1 MDCVDSSDEQEC
13 RMVPFVFLCFLLIL
27 SLSLNFKVIMDT
39 GYKKTI
45 TPVPV
50 DGAGDGADGGDGGG
64 GGGAGGGDDAGG
76 GDVGAG
82 GGDLPVNLSLTI
94 LDILHIDEMKEIF
107 TAKISLRRDWMDRR
121 LTYKNLKKENS
132 NKNDLSKEEAES
144 IWYPSVFINN
154 IENSEKVK
162 PTDIENQARV
172 IPDKNFSYS
181 FKNNGHF
188 FKGSENK
195 LTLTKQWT
203 VEFVCHYAMHWYP
216 FDTQVVFL
224 LDYQIIENYR
234 IMSI

>member
-1 MDCVDSSDEQEC
+1 M
-13 RMVPFVFLCFLLIL
+13 
-27 SLSLNFKVIMDT
+27 LNFKVIMDT

-50 DGAGDGADGGDGGG
+50 DGA
-64 GGGAGGGDDAGG
+64 
-76 GDVGAG
+76 GAG

-216 FDTQVVFL
+216 FDTQVVFM
-224 LDYQIIENYR
+224 LDYQIIENHR

>member
-1 MDCVDSSDEQEC
+1 MWIAATNRSAEWYFLS
-13 RMVPFVFLCFLLIL
+13 FYVFFLLIL
-27 SLSLNFKVIMDT
+27 FLSLLLNFKVIMDT

-50 DGAGDGADGGDGGG
+50 DGAGDDADGGDGGG
-64 GGGAGGGDDAGG
+64 GVGGG
-76 GDVGAG
+76 VGAC

-216 FDTQVVFL
+216 FDTQVVFM

>member
-13 RMVPFVFLCFLLIL
+13 RMVFFVFLCFLEIL
-27 SLSLNFKVIMDT
+27 SLSLIFKVIMDT

-50 DGAGDGADGGDGGG
+50 DGAGDDADGGDGGG
-64 GGGAGGGDDAGG
+64 GVGGG
-76 GDVGAG
+76 VGAC

-172 IPDKNFSYS
+172 IPDKNFSYT

-216 FDTQVVFL
+216 FDTQVVFM